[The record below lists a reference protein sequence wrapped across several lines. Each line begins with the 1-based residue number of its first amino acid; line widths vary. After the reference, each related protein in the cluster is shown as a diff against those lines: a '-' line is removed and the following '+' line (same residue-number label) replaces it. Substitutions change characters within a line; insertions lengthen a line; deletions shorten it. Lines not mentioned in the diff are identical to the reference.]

1 MAAMYANNPTRRAA
15 AALAGAAVV
24 VLVALAA
31 VALVVGEEPAG
42 VEAAAGCAT
51 DGAVPQAAANP
62 GLVADCEAL
71 LALRAELAGTS
82 SALNWSTERE
92 LRRWTGVR
100 IRGTPPRVTEL
111 RVLGQRLNG
120 QVPAG
125 LAKLAGLVYLDLR
138 ANELSGSIPPELGQ
152 LPRLQVLRL
161 WRNKLS
167 GTVPAAL
174 ASAPLQSLYLGRNAL
189 TGCVPAAL
197 LDVRQHD
204 LGTLR
209 LPTCTG
215 TPTTPTTPATPTA
228 TATPAP
234 VTATYTLT
242 LTQPPN
248 GGLSARPAGASHAAG
263 TRVLVTAAAHDGY
276 RLTAWGGD
284 CAGTAATSAHCTL
297 TMNANKTASA
307 TFGKVAAATYTL
319 TLTQPPNGSLSASP
333 AGASHAAGTRVV
345 VTAAAA
351 AGYALT
357 AWGGDCAGVAAT
369 SASCALVMDANKTA
383 SATFGKAAAGTYT
396 LALTQSPNGSLTTR
410 PAGASHA
417 AGTNVL
423 VTAVAHDGYVLT
435 AWGGDCA
442 GRSATSRHCVLT
454 MNANRAASATFGKA
468 PKPIGEQPAPEL
480 ITVATGKAGELL
492 LEWRI
497 GHDPAG
503 VTGWQY
509 RQRARQGGTTDG
521 PWAWGAWTDVP
532 GSNAATR
539 SYRLTGQSLRLFHFE
554 VRAVAGTKPGRASA
568 SARGGPAPVGADGIP
583 WMLAGDIVEGGRTWR
598 IHAGSTV
605 IDVPAGTRLEV
616 HGGALADGRVIVS
629 FADAATGSYL
639 VVDIDTAESVGRE
652 IVAPPGVQGDAI
664 VGGGGQGGA
673 ARDVGAIFDKIM
685 GSARLVPVK

>member
-15 AALAGAAVV
+15 AALAGAVVV
-24 VLVALAA
+24 VLVALAV

-51 DGAVPQAAANP
+51 DGAVPEAAANP

-92 LRRWTGVR
+92 LRYWTGVR

-111 RVLGQRLNG
+111 RVLGRRLSG

-125 LAKLAGLVYLDLR
+125 LAKLTELVYLDLR

-297 TMNANKTASA
+297 VMNADKTASA
-307 TFGKVAAATYTL
+307 TFGKAAAATYTL
-319 TLTQPPNGSLSASP
+319 TLTQPSNGSLSARP
-333 AGASHAAGTRVV
+333 AGASHAAGTR
-345 VTAAAA
+345 
-351 AGYALT
+351 
-357 AWGGDCAGVAAT
+357 
-369 SASCALVMDANKTA
+369 
-383 SATFGKAAAGTYT
+383 
-396 LALTQSPNGSLTTR
+396 
-410 PAGASHA
+410 
-417 AGTNVL
+417 VL

-468 PKPIGEQPAPEL
+468 PTPIGQQPAPEL
-480 ITVATGKAGELL
+480 ITVTTGKAGEIL

-497 GHDPAG
+497 GHDPEG

-539 SYRLTGQSLRLFHFE
+539 SYRLTGQPRRVYHFE
-554 VRAVAGTKPGRASA
+554 VRAVAGRQKGSA
-568 SARGGPAPVGADGIP
+568 SPSAEGRPAIIGADGIP
-583 WMLAGDIVEGGRTWR
+583 LMLADQIVEGGRTWR
-598 IHAGSTV
+598 VAGGPTV
-605 IDVPAGTRLEV
+605 IDVPAGTRLV
-616 HGGALADGRVIVS
+616 GGRGWYSDGVVS
-629 FADAATGSYL
+629 VGFRDVATDSWQI
-639 VVDIDTAESVGRE
+639 VDIDRAQGLGRV
-652 IVAPPGVQGDAI
+652 IVAPPGVAADAV
-664 VGGGGQGGA
+664 VGGGAQDGA
-673 ARDVGAIFDKIM
+673 SRDVGAIFDQIM

>member
-15 AALAGAAVV
+15 AALAGAVVV
-24 VLVALAA
+24 VLVALAV

-51 DGAVPQAAANP
+51 DGAVPEAAANP

-92 LRRWTGVR
+92 LRYWTGVR

-111 RVLGQRLNG
+111 RVLGRRLSG

-125 LAKLAGLVYLDLR
+125 LAKLTELVYLDLR

-297 TMNANKTASA
+297 VMNADKTASA
-307 TFGKVAAATYTL
+307 TFGKAAAATYTL
-319 TLTQPPNGSLSASP
+319 TLTQPSNGSLSARP

-357 AWGGDCAGVAAT
+357 AWGGDCAGTAT
-369 SASCALVMDANKTA
+369 SASCALVMDANKT
-383 SATFGKAAAGTYT
+383 AAGTYT

-468 PKPIGEQPAPEL
+468 PTPIGQQPAPEL
-480 ITVATGKAGELL
+480 ITVTTGKAGEIL

-497 GHDPAG
+497 GHDPEG

-539 SYRLTGQSLRLFHFE
+539 SYRLTGQPRRVYHFE
-554 VRAVAGTKPGRASA
+554 VRAVAGRQKGSA
-568 SARGGPAPVGADGIP
+568 SPSAEGRPAIIGADGIP
-583 WMLAGDIVEGGRTWR
+583 LMLADQIVEGGRTWR
-598 IHAGSTV
+598 VAGGPTV
-605 IDVPAGTRLEV
+605 IDVPAGTRLV
-616 HGGALADGRVIVS
+616 GGRGWYSDGVVS
-629 FADAATGSYL
+629 VGFRDVATDSWQI
-639 VVDIDTAESVGRE
+639 VDIDRAQGLGRV
-652 IVAPPGVQGDAI
+652 IVAPPGVAADAV
-664 VGGGGQGGA
+664 VGGGAQDGA
-673 ARDVGAIFDKIM
+673 SRDVGAIFDQIM